1 MILKEFNILPVNL
14 KILDLALVKLPNLY
28 KIRFKVIIFL
38 LKLILTKR
46 SLKKDNLMSKYFNMG
61 KKKDKKFNKKLSCQN
76 NLKPD

>member
-61 KKKDKKFNKKLSCQN
+61 KKKDKKFNNKLSCQN